1 MYATTKMNSKS
12 ISQIQRVYTMFSFS
26 KFLVP
31 VKLIFDEKK
40 KKNGLPLVVSGQLI
54 QTWSRHKSAI

>member
-40 KKNGLPLVVSGQLI
+40 KKKWVGLGCFWAVDTDLE
-54 QTWSRHKSAI
+54 